1 MSKGKARVNYLGGA
15 GLVQSDTAPNID
27 FLYRA
32 STVKDPK
39 WNLGDRVVLAD
50 GRVFR
55 YGLCGYSLTDMK
67 GACYSYN
74 LLVTEKDAIA
84 VAASVGDK
92 YVDIT
97 FADTDGVD
105 NDGVI
110 AEDELRGG
118 YISFYRDTTRQQR
131 GIIGNTARANG
142 DTSNTRVY
150 LDASLVTA
158 VNEDDDIEVLANPY
172 SDLRGGAGGEAFGIW
187 CSVMGMPNVLATTG
201 QYFWIQTWGPFR
213 ISPTGV
219 ELGVNQGERMF
230 VFGGNGCVY
239 SDRAYVDG
247 GAPANHSYQ
256 NAGPIIER
264 TDGAAGSAAP
274 FINLQINP

>member
-1 MSKGKARVNYLGGA
+1 MSQTPRVDYLGMA
-15 GLVQSDTAPNID
+15 GIVQSVSRGGWD

-32 STVKDPK
+32 STVKDEK
-39 WNLGDRVVLAD
+39 WNIGDRVVLPD
-50 GRVFR
+50 GRAFR
-55 YGLCGYSLTDMK
+55 YGKCGYSLTDMK

-84 VAASVGDK
+84 VAADAGQT
-92 YVDIT
+92 YVDLT
-97 FADTDGVD
+97 FADTDGVA

-110 AEDELRGG
+110 AADELYGG
-118 YISFYRDTTRQQR
+118 YISFYRDTVRQQR

-142 DTSNTRVY
+142 DTGNTRVY
-150 LDASLVTA
+150 LDAALVTA
-158 VNEDDDIEVLANPY
+158 VNEDDYVEVLANPY
-172 SDLRGGAGGEAFGIW
+172 SDLRGGAGGEQFGIF
-187 CSVMGMPNVLATTG
+187 CSVMGMPNVKATTG

-213 ISPTGV
+213 VSPTGA

-230 VFGGNGCVY
+230 VFGSNGCVY

-264 TDGAAGSAAP
+264 TDGDAGSAAP
-274 FINLQINP
+274 FINLMINP